1 MPVLKF
7 WKLILYYIYRMTKKL
22 VAELIG
28 TFGLVF
34 AGCGAVVINEVS
46 GGAITHFGISAIFGL
61 IVTAM
66 IYAFGDVS
74 GAHINP
80 AVTIAFWLSGRFALK
95 QVGPYIL
102 AQFAG
107 AIGACTLLSFL
118 FPTDTT
124 FLGATLVSDTVMQ
137 TFVIELVITFM
148 LMLVI
153 IMVAT
158 GSKEVGTLAGISIG
172 ATVAVFAMLTG
183 PITGGSMNP
192 ARSLGPALI
201 SGNLTHL
208 WVYFVAPIIGAAL
221 AVPVSNILKK

>member
-1 MPVLKF
+1 
-7 WKLILYYIYRMTKKL
+7 
-22 VAELIG
+22 
-28 TFGLVF
+28 
-34 AGCGAVVINEVS
+34 
-46 GGAITHFGISAIFGL
+46 HFGISAIFGM

-66 IYAFGDVS
+66 VYAFGDVS

-80 AVTIAFWLSGRFALK
+80 AVTIAFWLSGRFPIKEVA
-95 QVGPYIL
+95 PYVL
-102 AQFAG
+102 AQCAG
-107 AIGACTLLSFL
+107 AIAACVLLAFL
-118 FPTDTT
+118 FPLDTT
-124 FLGATLVSDTVMQ
+124 SLGATLVSDTVMQ

-201 SGNLTHL
+201 SGNLENL
-208 WVYFVAPIIGAAL
+208 WVYFVAPILGAAL
-221 AVPVSNILKK
+221 AVPVSNVLKK